1 VDRQARSVFLLLI
14 LAQAAHSVEEYAM
27 ALYDVFPPAR
37 LVGSLFSDDVG
48 FGFLVANA
56 LIVAFGLWCFAF
68 PIRSRWRSARG
79 FARFWSFLEIGNG
92 IGHSVMAVAS
102 GGYFPGVLTAPL
114 LLGFGAW
121 LAALLTRD
129 EKRE

>member
-1 VDRQARSVFLLLI
+1 LDRQARSVFLLLI
-14 LAQAAHSVEEYAM
+14 LAQAAHSVEEYAA

-37 LVGSLFSDDVG
+37 FLSSLISDDLA

-56 LIVAFGLWCFAF
+56 LIVGFGLWCVAF
-68 PIRSRWRSARG
+68 PVRSGWRSARG
-79 FARFWSFLEIGNG
+79 FARFWSLLEIGNG
-92 IGHSVMAVAS
+92 IGHSMMALAT

-121 LAALLTRD
+121 LAALLSRS
-129 EKRE
+129 EKGA